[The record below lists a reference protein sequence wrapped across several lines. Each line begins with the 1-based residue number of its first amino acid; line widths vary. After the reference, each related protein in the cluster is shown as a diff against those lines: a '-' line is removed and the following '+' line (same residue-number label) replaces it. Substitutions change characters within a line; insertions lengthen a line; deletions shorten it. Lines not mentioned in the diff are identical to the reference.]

1 MGKVTGFLDYARED
15 NKDVPVEE
23 RIKNFK
29 EFHIPLTEEERR
41 KQGARCMNC
50 GVPFCQS
57 GMKLAGM
64 FTGCPLHNLCPEW
77 NDEVYNGHIA
87 HALSRLLKTNNF
99 PEFTGRVCPA
109 LCEKACVEGLDD
121 APVTTHDNELY
132 IIEKAFQEGY
142 MQPRIPEVR
151 SGKRVAVVGAGPAG
165 LAVADQLN
173 HRGHSVTV
181 FERSDEIGGL
191 LMYGIPNMK
200 LDKSVIRRRRAL
212 MEAEGVVFRTGVDVG
227 RETLA
232 AAAAAANADGRKAGA
247 GAGEKL
253 AAAGSAAA
261 ETGKAA
267 DATRAVTNAAAET
280 LASAGK
286 SSAVTAAAILR
297 DYDAV
302 VLACGA
308 KQARGLNV
316 PSIEQ
321 AHGIHYAVDYLTSQ
335 TKALREQG
343 EHAFGVIN
351 AKGKHVVIV
360 GGGDTGNDC
369 CGTAIRQ
376 GAKSVTQIE
385 MMPEPPVERAASNPW
400 PEWPKV
406 LKVDYGQQEAIR
418 VFGHDPR
425 VYETTIKA
433 IETKKD
439 GSIKAVITS
448 KVKFENRQMV
458 LVEGTE
464 QKLPCD
470 LLIIAAGF
478 TGCESYVADAF
489 GVALTERHV
498 VKTEAEHYHTESAVK
513 PTAAEQTAAAAA
525 TGSKVGEKSGA
536 ASATAARTTAS
547 AGSAAKADASPKTAA
562 NAAKIF
568 TAGDMHRG
576 QSLVVWAI
584 AEGRACAS
592 EVDAYLMGYSCL
604 A

>member
-77 NDEVYNGHIA
+77 NDEVYNGHVA

-151 SGKRVAVVGAGPAG
+151 SGKRVAVIGAGPAG

-227 RETLA
+227 RETLTAVA
-232 AAAAAANADGRKAGA
+232 ADANADVRKAGA
-247 GAGEKL
+247 GAGEKK
-253 AAAGSAAA
+253 ATTGSAAVDA
-261 ETGKAA
+261 GTSA
-267 DATRAVTNAAAET
+267 DASRAVTNAAAEA
-280 LASAGK
+280 LAAGK
-286 SSAVTAAAILR
+286 DSAVTAAAILR

-335 TKALREQG
+335 TKALHEQG
-343 EHAFGVIN
+343 EHAFGIIN

-425 VYETTIKA
+425 VYETTVKA

-439 GSIKAVITS
+439 GSIKAVTTS

-498 VKTEAEHYHTESAVK
+498 VKTEAEHYHTESTVK
-513 PTAAEQTAAAAA
+513 PTA
-525 TGSKVGEKSGA
+525 
-536 ASATAARTTAS
+536 
-547 AGSAAKADASPKTAA
+547 AA

>member
-1 MGKVTGFLDYARED
+1 MGKVTGFLDYAREE

-77 NDEVYNGHIA
+77 NDEVYNGHVA

-132 IIEKAFQEGY
+132 IIETAFQEGY

-151 SGKRVAVVGAGPAG
+151 SGKRVAVIGAGPAG

-232 AAAAAANADGRKAGA
+232 AAAAGAGADGRKAGA
-247 GAGEKL
+247 GEK
-253 AAAGSAAA
+253 SAAA
-261 ETGKAA
+261 EKSGV
-267 DATRAVTNAAAET
+267 VTNAAAET
-280 LASAGK
+280 LAAAK
-286 SSAVTAAAILR
+286 SSAVTAASILR

-335 TKALREQG
+335 TKALHEQG

-513 PTAAEQTAAAAA
+513 TAAAQTAAAAT
-525 TGSKVGEKSGA
+525 TGSKDGEKSGA
-536 ASATAARTTAS
+536 ASTV
-547 AGSAAKADASPKTAA
+547 AGSAAKAGASTVTAA
-562 NAAKIF
+562 DTAKIF

>member
-29 EFHIPLTEEERR
+29 EFHIPLSEEERR

-77 NDEVYNGHIA
+77 NDEVYNGHVA

-132 IIEKAFQEGY
+132 IIEKAFREGY

-151 SGKRVAVVGAGPAG
+151 SGKRVAVIGAGPAG

-227 RETLA
+227 RETL
-232 AAAAAANADGRKAGA
+232 
-247 GAGEKL
+247 
-253 AAAGSAAA
+253 
-261 ETGKAA
+261 T
-267 DATRAVTNAAAET
+267 
-280 LASAGK
+280 AGK
-286 SSAVTAAAILR
+286 GSAVTAASILR

-316 PSIEQ
+316 PFIEQ
-321 AHGIHYAVDYLTSQ
+321 AHGINYAVDYLTSQ
-335 TKALREQG
+335 TKALHEQG

-498 VKTEAEHYHTESAVK
+498 VKTEAEHYHTESAEK
-513 PTAAEQTAAAAA
+513 PMAAAQTAAAAA
-525 TGSKVGEKSGA
+525 AGSKGGEKNDA
-536 ASATAARTTAS
+536 ASTTAARTPVS
-547 AGSAAKADASPKTAA
+547 AGSAAKADASTMTAA

-592 EVDAYLMGYSCL
+592 EVDDFLMGYSCL

>member
-77 NDEVYNGHIA
+77 NDEVYNGHVA

-227 RETLA
+227 RETSTA
-232 AAAAAANADGRKAGA
+232 AAAGAEGRKAGA
-247 GAGEKL
+247 GAGEK
-253 AAAGSAAA
+253 S
-261 ETGKAA
+261 A
-267 DATRAVTNAAAET
+267 DASRAVTNASAEA
-280 LASAGK
+280 LAAGK
-286 SSAVTAAAILR
+286 GSAVTAAAILR

-335 TKALREQG
+335 TKALHEQG
-343 EHAFGVIN
+343 EHAFGIIN

-425 VYETTIKA
+425 VYETTVKA

-513 PTAAEQTAAAAA
+513 PTVAAQTAAAAA
-525 TGSKVGEKSGA
+525 TGSKVGEKSDA
-536 ASATAARTTAS
+536 ASTTVARTPAS
-547 AGSAAKADASPKTAA
+547 AGSAAKADASTMTAA

>member
-1 MGKVTGFLDYARED
+1 MGKATGFLDYAREE
-15 NKDVPVEE
+15 NMDVPVEE

-29 EFHIPLTEEERR
+29 EFHIPLGKEARER
-41 KQGARCMNC
+41 QGARCMNC

-57 GMKLAGM
+57 GMKLNGM

-77 NDEVYNGHIA
+77 NDEVYNGHVG

-109 LCEKACVEGLDD
+109 LCEKACIEGLDD
-121 APVTTHDNELY
+121 QPVTTHDNELY
-132 IIEKAFQEGY
+132 IIESAFRQG
-142 MQPRIPEVR
+142 MMKPRIPEVR
-151 SGKRVAVVGAGPAG
+151 SGKRVAVIGAGPAG
-165 LAVADQLN
+165 LAAADTLN

-181 FERSDEIGGL
+181 FERQDEIGGL

-200 LDKSVIRRRRAL
+200 LDKSVIRRRRQL
-212 MEAEGVVFRTGVDVG
+212 MEAEGVVFKTGVDVG
-227 RETLA
+227 REVPA
-232 AAAAAANADGRKAGA
+232 AAADEKA
-247 GAGEKL
+247 EKCR
-253 AAAGSAAA
+253 
-261 ETGKAA
+261 EK
-267 DATRAVTNAAAET
+267 AVTV
-280 LASAGK
+280 AS
-286 SSAVTAAAILR
+286 ILQ

-316 PSIEQ
+316 PFLEK
-321 AHGIHYAVDYLTSQ
+321 AHGVYFAVDYLTSQ

-343 EHAFGVIN
+343 EHAFGTIS

-385 MMPEPPVERAASNPW
+385 MMPEPPVERTASNPW

-406 LKVDYGQQEAIR
+406 LKVDYGQQEAIK

-439 GSIKAVITS
+439 GGIRAVITS
-448 KVKFENRQMV
+448 KVRFENRKLVM
-458 LVEGTE
+458 VEGTE

-470 LLIIAAGF
+470 LLLIAAGF
-478 TGCESYVADAF
+478 TGCESYVAEAF
-489 GVALTERHV
+489 GVALTERNV
-498 VKTEAEHYHTESAVK
+498 VKTASEHYRTEAS
-513 PTAAEQTAAAAA
+513 AAENKNLA
-525 TGSKVGEKSGA
+525 KV
-536 ASATAARTTAS
+536 
-547 AGSAAKADASPKTAA
+547 
-562 NAAKIF
+562 F

-584 AEGRACAS
+584 AEGRACAG
-592 EVDAYLMGYSCL
+592 EVDDYLMGYSCFE
-604 A
+604 

>member
-1 MGKVTGFLDYARED
+1 MGKVTGFLDYAREE

-77 NDEVYNGHIA
+77 NDEVYNGHVA

-212 MEAEGVVFRTGVDVG
+212 MEAEGVVFRTGVD
-227 RETLA
+227 
-232 AAAAAANADGRKAGA
+232 
-247 GAGEKL
+247 
-253 AAAGSAAA
+253 
-261 ETGKAA
+261 
-267 DATRAVTNAAAET
+267 
-280 LASAGK
+280 
-286 SSAVTAAAILR
+286 
-297 DYDAV
+297 
-302 VLACGA
+302 
-308 KQARGLNV
+308 
-316 PSIEQ
+316 
-321 AHGIHYAVDYLTSQ
+321 GIHYAVDYLTSQ
-335 TKALREQG
+335 TKALHEQG
-343 EHAFGVIN
+343 EHAFGIIN

-385 MMPEPPVERAASNPW
+385 MMPEPPVERATSNPW

-425 VYETTIKA
+425 VYETTVKA

-498 VKTEAEHYHTESAVK
+498 VKTEAEHYHTESTVK
-513 PTAAEQTAAAAA
+513 PTA
-525 TGSKVGEKSGA
+525 
-536 ASATAARTTAS
+536 
-547 AGSAAKADASPKTAA
+547 AA

>member
-1 MGKVTGFLDYARED
+1 MGKVTGFLDYAREE

-77 NDEVYNGHIA
+77 NDEVYNGHVA

-227 RETLA
+227 RETLT
-232 AAAAAANADGRKAGA
+232 AAAANADGQKAGG
-247 GAGEKL
+247 GAGEK
-253 AAAGSAAA
+253 S
-261 ETGKAA
+261 A
-267 DATRAVTNAAAET
+267 DASRAVTNASAEA
-280 LASAGK
+280 LAAGK
-286 SSAVTAAAILR
+286 GSAVTAAAILR

-335 TKALREQG
+335 TKALHEQG
-343 EHAFGVIN
+343 EHAFGIIN

-425 VYETTIKA
+425 VYETTVKG

-513 PTAAEQTAAAAA
+513 TTAPAA
-525 TGSKVGEKSGA
+525 GSKDGEKSGA
-536 ASATAARTTAS
+536 ASAAS
-547 AGSAAKADASPKTAA
+547 GSAAKAGASTVTAA
-562 NAAKIF
+562 DTAKIF

>member
-23 RIKNFK
+23 RIRNFK

-77 NDEVYNGHIA
+77 NDEVYNGHVA

-227 RETLA
+227 RETL
-232 AAAAAANADGRKAGA
+232 
-247 GAGEKL
+247 
-253 AAAGSAAA
+253 
-261 ETGKAA
+261 T
-267 DATRAVTNAAAET
+267 
-280 LASAGK
+280 AGK
-286 SSAVTAAAILR
+286 GSAVTAASILR

-316 PSIEQ
+316 PFIEQ

-335 TKALREQG
+335 TKALHEQG

-498 VKTEAEHYHTESAVK
+498 VKTEAEHYHTESAEK
-513 PTAAEQTAAAAA
+513 PMAAAQTAAAAA
-525 TGSKVGEKSGA
+525 AGSKGGEKNDA
-536 ASATAARTTAS
+536 ASTTAARTPVS
-547 AGSAAKADASPKTAA
+547 AGSAEKADASTMTAA

-592 EVDAYLMGYSCL
+592 EVDDFLMGYSCL

>member
-109 LCEKACVEGLDD
+109 LCEKACIEGLDD

-232 AAAAAANADGRKAGA
+232 AAAAGAEGRKAGA
-247 GAGEKL
+247 GAGEK
-253 AAAGSAAA
+253 S
-261 ETGKAA
+261 A
-267 DATRAVTNAAAET
+267 DASRAVTNASAEA
-280 LASAGK
+280 LAAGK
-286 SSAVTAAAILR
+286 GSAVTAAAILR

-335 TKALREQG
+335 TKALHEQG
-343 EHAFGVIN
+343 EHAFGIIN

-425 VYETTIKA
+425 IYETTVKG

-489 GVALTERHV
+489 GVALTARHV

-513 PTAAEQTAAAAA
+513 PMA
-525 TGSKVGEKSGA
+525 
-536 ASATAARTTAS
+536 
-547 AGSAAKADASPKTAA
+547 AA

>member
-77 NDEVYNGHIA
+77 NDEVYNGHVA

-132 IIEKAFQEGY
+132 IIEKAFREGY

-151 SGKRVAVVGAGPAG
+151 SGKRVAVIGAGPAG

-181 FERSDEIGGL
+181 FERADEIGGL

-227 RETLA
+227 RETL
-232 AAAAAANADGRKAGA
+232 
-247 GAGEKL
+247 
-253 AAAGSAAA
+253 
-261 ETGKAA
+261 T
-267 DATRAVTNAAAET
+267 
-280 LASAGK
+280 AGK
-286 SSAVTAAAILR
+286 GSAVTAASILR

-316 PSIEQ
+316 PFIEQ

-335 TKALREQG
+335 TKALHEQG

-513 PTAAEQTAAAAA
+513 PTAAAQIAAAAA
-525 TGSKVGEKSGA
+525 AGSKGGEKSDA
-536 ASATAARTTAS
+536 ASTTAARIPVS
-547 AGSAAKADASPKTAA
+547 AGSAAKADASTMTAA

-592 EVDAYLMGYSCL
+592 EVDDFLMGYSCL

>member
-1 MGKVTGFLDYARED
+1 
-15 NKDVPVEE
+15 
-23 RIKNFK
+23 
-29 EFHIPLTEEERR
+29 
-41 KQGARCMNC
+41 MNC

-77 NDEVYNGHIA
+77 NDEVYNGHVA

-212 MEAEGVVFRTGVDVG
+212 MEADGVVFRTGVDVG
-227 RETLA
+227 RETLTAVA
-232 AAAAAANADGRKAGA
+232 ADANADVRKAGA
-247 GAGEKL
+247 GAGEKK
-253 AAAGSAAA
+253 ATTGSAAVDA
-261 ETGKAA
+261 GTSA
-267 DATRAVTNAAAET
+267 DASRAVTNAAAEA
-280 LASAGK
+280 LAAGK
-286 SSAVTAAAILR
+286 DSAVTAAAILR

-335 TKALREQG
+335 TKALHEQG
-343 EHAFGVIN
+343 EHAFGIIN

-498 VKTEAEHYHTESAVK
+498 VKTEAEHYHTESTVK
-513 PTAAEQTAAAAA
+513 PTA
-525 TGSKVGEKSGA
+525 
-536 ASATAARTTAS
+536 
-547 AGSAAKADASPKTAA
+547 AA

>member
-77 NDEVYNGHIA
+77 NDEVYNGHVA

-212 MEAEGVVFRTGVDVG
+212 MEAEGVVFHTGVDVG
-227 RETLA
+227 RETL
-232 AAAAAANADGRKAGA
+232 
-247 GAGEKL
+247 
-253 AAAGSAAA
+253 
-261 ETGKAA
+261 
-267 DATRAVTNAAAET
+267 
-280 LASAGK
+280 
-286 SSAVTAAAILR
+286 TAAAILR

-335 TKALREQG
+335 TKALHEQG
-343 EHAFGVIN
+343 EHAFGIIN

-425 VYETTIKA
+425 VYETTVKA

-513 PTAAEQTAAAAA
+513 PTAAAQTAAAAA
-525 TGSKVGEKSGA
+525 TGSKVGEKSDA
-536 ASATAARTTAS
+536 ASTTVARTPAS
-547 AGSAAKADASPKTAA
+547 AGSAAKADASTMTAA

>member
-77 NDEVYNGHIA
+77 NDEVYNGHVA

-227 RETLA
+227 RETLTA
-232 AAAAAANADGRKAGA
+232 AAGRKAGVE
-247 GAGEKL
+247 AGEKS
-253 AAAGSAAA
+253 ATTGSAAA
-261 ETGKAA
+261 
-267 DATRAVTNAAAET
+267 DAGTSTEASSAVTNAATET

-286 SSAVTAAAILR
+286 GSAVTAASILR

-321 AHGIHYAVDYLTSQ
+321 AHGIHYAADYLTSQ

-343 EHAFGVIN
+343 EHAFGIIN

-439 GSIKAVITS
+439 RSIKAVITS

-498 VKTEAEHYHTESAVK
+498 VKTEAEHYHTESTAK
-513 PTAAEQTAAAAA
+513 PTA
-525 TGSKVGEKSGA
+525 
-536 ASATAARTTAS
+536 
-547 AGSAAKADASPKTAA
+547 AA

>member
-1 MGKVTGFLDYARED
+1 MGKVTGFLDYAREE

-23 RIKNFK
+23 RIRNFK

-77 NDEVYNGHIA
+77 NDEVYNGHVA

-142 MQPRIPEVR
+142 MQQRIPEVR
-151 SGKRVAVVGAGPAG
+151 SGKRVAVIGAGPAG

-227 RETLA
+227 RETSTA
-232 AAAAAANADGRKAGA
+232 AAAGAEGRKAGA
-247 GAGEKL
+247 GAGKK
-253 AAAGSAAA
+253 S
-261 ETGKAA
+261 A
-267 DATRAVTNAAAET
+267 DASRVVTNAAAEA
-280 LASAGK
+280 LAAGK
-286 SSAVTAAAILR
+286 GSAVTAAEILR

-335 TKALREQG
+335 TKALHEQG
-343 EHAFGVIN
+343 EHAFGIIN

-425 VYETTIKA
+425 VYETTVKS

-513 PTAAEQTAAAAA
+513 PMAAAQTAAAAA
-525 TGSKVGEKSGA
+525 AGSKVGEKSGA
-536 ASATAARTTAS
+536 ASIAAARIPAS
-547 AGSAAKADASPKTAA
+547 AGSAAKADASTMTAA

>member
-1 MGKVTGFLDYARED
+1 MGKVTGFLDYAREE

-77 NDEVYNGHIA
+77 NDEVYNGHVA

-227 RETLA
+227 RETL
-232 AAAAAANADGRKAGA
+232 
-247 GAGEKL
+247 
-253 AAAGSAAA
+253 
-261 ETGKAA
+261 
-267 DATRAVTNAAAET
+267 
-280 LASAGK
+280 
-286 SSAVTAAAILR
+286 TAAAILR

-335 TKALREQG
+335 TKALHEQG
-343 EHAFGVIN
+343 EHAFGIVN

-425 VYETTIKA
+425 VYETTVKA

-498 VKTEAEHYHTESAVK
+498 VKTEAEHYHTESTVR
-513 PTAAEQTAAAAA
+513 PTAAAQTAAAAI
-525 TGSKVGEKSGA
+525 GSKVGEKSDA
-536 ASATAARTTAS
+536 ASTTAARLAS
-547 AGSAAKADASPKTAA
+547 AGSAAEADASTTTAA

>member
-1 MGKVTGFLDYARED
+1 MGKVTGFLDYAREE

-77 NDEVYNGHIA
+77 NDEVYNGHVA

-227 RETLA
+227 RET
-232 AAAAAANADGRKAGA
+232 
-247 GAGEKL
+247 
-253 AAAGSAAA
+253 S
-261 ETGKAA
+261 
-267 DATRAVTNAAAET
+267 
-280 LASAGK
+280 
-286 SSAVTAAAILR
+286 TAAAILR

-335 TKALREQG
+335 TKALHEQG
-343 EHAFGVIN
+343 EHAFGIIN

-425 VYETTIKA
+425 VYETTVKS

-489 GVALTERHV
+489 GVALTECHV

-513 PTAAEQTAAAAA
+513 PTAAAQTADAAA
-525 TGSKVGEKSGA
+525 GSKVGEKSGA
-536 ASATAARTTAS
+536 ASVTAARTTAS
-547 AGSAAKADASPKTAA
+547 AGSAAKADASTMTAA

>member
-57 GMKLAGM
+57 GMKLSGM
-64 FTGCPLHNLCPEW
+64 YTGCPLHNLCPEW

-109 LCEKACVEGLDD
+109 LCEKACIEGLDD

-132 IIEKAFQEGY
+132 IIETAFKEGY
-142 MQPRIPEVR
+142 MKPRIPEVR

-165 LAVADQLN
+165 LATADQLN

-181 FERSDEIGGL
+181 FERQDEIGGL

-212 MEAEGVVFRTGVDVG
+212 MEAEGVEFRTGVDVG
-227 RETLA
+227 R
-232 AAAAAANADGRKAGA
+232 DGK
-247 GAGEKL
+247 
-253 AAAGSAAA
+253 
-261 ETGKAA
+261 T
-267 DATRAVTNAAAET
+267 
-280 LASAGK
+280 
-286 SSAVTAAAILR
+286 AAILQ

-302 VLACGA
+302 ILACGA

-316 PSIEQ
+316 PFIEK

-335 TKALREQG
+335 TKALHEQG
-343 EHAFGVIN
+343 EHAFGTIS

-376 GAKSVTQIE
+376 NAKSVTQIE
-385 MMPEPPVERAASNPW
+385 MMPEPPVQRTASNPW

-406 LKVDYGQQEAIR
+406 LKVDYGQQEAIQ

-458 LVEGTE
+458 LIEGTE

-498 VKTEAEHYHTESAVK
+498 VKTEAEHYRTEARD
-513 PTAAEQTAAAAA
+513 
-525 TGSKVGEKSGA
+525 A
-536 ASATAARTTAS
+536 ASAKTP
-547 AGSAAKADASPKTAA
+547 AKV
-562 NAAKIF
+562 F

-584 AEGRACAS
+584 AEGRACAA
-592 EVDAYLMGYSCL
+592 EVDDFLMGYSCF

>member
-1 MGKVTGFLDYARED
+1 MGKVTGFLDYAREE

-77 NDEVYNGHIA
+77 NDEVYNGHVA

-132 IIEKAFQEGY
+132 IIETAFQEGY

-151 SGKRVAVVGAGPAG
+151 SGKRVAVIGAGPAG

-232 AAAAAANADGRKAGA
+232 AAAAGAGADGRKAGA
-247 GAGEKL
+247 GAGEKT
-253 AAAGSAAA
+253 AATEKSS
-261 ETGKAA
+261 
-267 DATRAVTNAAAET
+267 AVTNAAAET
-280 LASAGK
+280 LAAAK
-286 SSAVTAAAILR
+286 SSAVTATSILR

-316 PSIEQ
+316 PFIEQ

-335 TKALREQG
+335 TKALHEQG

-498 VKTEAEHYHTESAVK
+498 VKTEAEHYHTESATK
-513 PTAAEQTAAAAA
+513 ATASAQTAA
-525 TGSKVGEKSGA
+525 GSKDEEKSGA
-536 ASATAARTTAS
+536 ASAASGSTAKAGASTVTAADT
-547 AGSAAKADASPKTAA
+547 
-562 NAAKIF
+562 AKIF

>member
-1 MGKVTGFLDYARED
+1 MGKVTGFLDYAREE

-77 NDEVYNGHIA
+77 NDEVYNGHVA

-109 LCEKACVEGLDD
+109 LCEKACIEGLDD

-227 RETLA
+227 RETSTA
-232 AAAAAANADGRKAGA
+232 AAAGAEGRKAGA
-247 GAGEKL
+247 GAGEK
-253 AAAGSAAA
+253 S
-261 ETGKAA
+261 A
-267 DATRAVTNAAAET
+267 DASRAVTNASAEA
-280 LASAGK
+280 LAAGK
-286 SSAVTAAAILR
+286 GSAVTAAAILR

-335 TKALREQG
+335 TKALHEQG
-343 EHAFGVIN
+343 EHAFGIIN

-425 VYETTIKA
+425 VYETTVKA

-439 GSIKAVITS
+439 GSIKDVITS

-513 PTAAEQTAAAAA
+513 PMAAAQTAAAA
-525 TGSKVGEKSGA
+525 TGSKVGEKSDA
-536 ASATAARTTAS
+536 ASTTAARTTAS
-547 AGSAAKADASPKTAA
+547 AGSTAKANASTMTAA

>member
-1 MGKVTGFLDYARED
+1 MGKVTGFLDYAREE

-77 NDEVYNGHIA
+77 NDEVYNGHVA

-109 LCEKACVEGLDD
+109 LCEKACIEGLDD

-232 AAAAAANADGRKAGA
+232 AAAGRKAGVE
-247 GAGEKL
+247 AGEKS
-253 AAAGSAAA
+253 ATTGSAAA
-261 ETGKAA
+261 
-267 DATRAVTNAAAET
+267 D
-280 LASAGK
+280 AGK
-286 SSAVTAAAILR
+286 GSAVTAAAILR

-335 TKALREQG
+335 TKALHEQG
-343 EHAFGVIN
+343 EHAFGIIN

-425 VYETTIKA
+425 VYETTVKA

-513 PTAAEQTAAAAA
+513 PTAAAN
-525 TGSKVGEKSGA
+525 
-536 ASATAARTTAS
+536 
-547 AGSAAKADASPKTAA
+547 AAKADASTMTAT

-584 AEGRACAS
+584 AEGRTCAS

>member
-1 MGKVTGFLDYARED
+1 MGKVTGFLDYAREE

-77 NDEVYNGHIA
+77 NDEVYNGHVA

-151 SGKRVAVVGAGPAG
+151 SGKRVAVIGAGPAG

-212 MEAEGVVFRTGVDVG
+212 MEAEGVVFHTGVDVG

-232 AAAAAANADGRKAGA
+232 VAAAGANADGRKAGA
-247 GAGEKL
+247 GEKS

-286 SSAVTAAAILR
+286 DSAVTAAAILR

-335 TKALREQG
+335 TKALHEQG
-343 EHAFGVIN
+343 EHAFGIIN

-458 LVEGTE
+458 LVEGTV

-498 VKTEAEHYHTESAVK
+498 VKTEAEHYHTESAAS
-513 PTAAEQTAAAAA
+513 TA
-525 TGSKVGEKSGA
+525 
-536 ASATAARTTAS
+536 TT
-547 AGSAAKADASPKTAA
+547 
-562 NAAKIF
+562 AKIF

>member
-1 MGKVTGFLDYARED
+1 MGKVTGFLDYAREE

-77 NDEVYNGHIA
+77 NDEVYNGHVA

-212 MEAEGVVFRTGVDVG
+212 MEAEGVVFRTGVDIG
-227 RETLA
+227 RETSTA
-232 AAAAAANADGRKAGA
+232 AAAGAEGRKAGA
-247 GAGEKL
+247 GAGEK
-253 AAAGSAAA
+253 S
-261 ETGKAA
+261 A
-267 DATRAVTNAAAET
+267 DASRAVTNASAEA
-280 LASAGK
+280 LAAGK
-286 SSAVTAAAILR
+286 GSAVTAAAILR

-335 TKALREQG
+335 TKALHEQG
-343 EHAFGVIN
+343 EHAFGIIN

-425 VYETTIKA
+425 VYETTVKG

-513 PTAAEQTAAAAA
+513 PTAAAQMAAAAA
-525 TGSKVGEKSGA
+525 TGSKVGEKSDA
-536 ASATAARTTAS
+536 ASTTA
-547 AGSAAKADASPKTAA
+547 T

>member
-227 RETLA
+227 RETSTA
-232 AAAAAANADGRKAGA
+232 AAAGAEGRKAGA
-247 GAGEKL
+247 GAGEK
-253 AAAGSAAA
+253 S
-261 ETGKAA
+261 A
-267 DATRAVTNAAAET
+267 DASRAVTNASAEA
-280 LASAGK
+280 LAAGK
-286 SSAVTAAAILR
+286 GSAVTAAAILR

-335 TKALREQG
+335 TKALHEQG
-343 EHAFGVIN
+343 EHAFGIIN

-425 VYETTIKA
+425 VYETTVKA

>member
-1 MGKVTGFLDYARED
+1 MGKVTGFLDYAREE

-23 RIKNFK
+23 RIRNFK

-151 SGKRVAVVGAGPAG
+151 SGKRVAVIGAGPAG

-227 RETLA
+227 RET
-232 AAAAAANADGRKAGA
+232 
-247 GAGEKL
+247 
-253 AAAGSAAA
+253 S
-261 ETGKAA
+261 
-267 DATRAVTNAAAET
+267 
-280 LASAGK
+280 
-286 SSAVTAAAILR
+286 TAAAILR

-335 TKALREQG
+335 TKALHEQG
-343 EHAFGVIN
+343 EHAFGIIN

-425 VYETTIKA
+425 VYETTVKA

-513 PTAAEQTAAAAA
+513 PTATAQTAAAAA
-525 TGSKVGEKSGA
+525 TGSKVGEKSDA
-536 ASATAARTTAS
+536 ASTTVARTPAS
-547 AGSAAKADASPKTAA
+547 AGSAAKADASTMTAA

>member
-77 NDEVYNGHIA
+77 NDEVYNGHVA

-232 AAAAAANADGRKAGA
+232 AAA
-247 GAGEKL
+247 
-253 AAAGSAAA
+253 
-261 ETGKAA
+261 
-267 DATRAVTNAAAET
+267 
-280 LASAGK
+280 
-286 SSAVTAAAILR
+286 ILR

-335 TKALREQG
+335 TKALHEQG
-343 EHAFGVIN
+343 EHAFGIIN

-425 VYETTIKA
+425 VYETTVKA

-489 GVALTERHV
+489 GVALTARHV

-513 PTAAEQTAAAAA
+513 PTAAAQTAAAAA

-536 ASATAARTTAS
+536 ASIAAARIPAS
-547 AGSAAKADASPKTAA
+547 AGSAAKADASTMTAA

>member
-1 MGKVTGFLDYARED
+1 MGKVTGFLDYAREE

-77 NDEVYNGHIA
+77 NDEVYNGHVA

-151 SGKRVAVVGAGPAG
+151 SGKRVAVIGAGPAG

-227 RETLA
+227 RETLT

-247 GAGEKL
+247 GK
-253 AAAGSAAA
+253 S
-261 ETGKAA
+261 A
-267 DATRAVTNAAAET
+267 DASRAVTNTATET

-286 SSAVTAAAILR
+286 VTAASILR

-316 PSIEQ
+316 PFIEQ

-335 TKALREQG
+335 TKALHEQG

-385 MMPEPPVERAASNPW
+385 MMPEPPIERAASNPW

-498 VKTEAEHYHTESAVK
+498 VKTEAEHYHTESAAS
-513 PTAAEQTAAAAA
+513 TA
-525 TGSKVGEKSGA
+525 
-536 ASATAARTTAS
+536 TT
-547 AGSAAKADASPKTAA
+547 
-562 NAAKIF
+562 AKIF

>member
-41 KQGARCMNC
+41 EQGARCMNC

-77 NDEVYNGHIA
+77 NDEVYNGHVA

-227 RETLA
+227 RETLTA
-232 AAAAAANADGRKAGA
+232 AAAGAEGRKAGA
-247 GAGEKL
+247 GAGEKK
-253 AAAGSAAA
+253 ATTGSAAA
-261 ETGKAA
+261 NAGTSTEASC
-267 DATRAVTNAAAET
+267 AVTSAAAET
-280 LASAGK
+280 LAAGK
-286 SSAVTAAAILR
+286 GSAVTAAAILR

-343 EHAFGVIN
+343 EHAFGIIN

-425 VYETTIKA
+425 VYETTVKA

-498 VKTEAEHYHTESAVK
+498 VKTEAEHYHTESTVK
-513 PTAAEQTAAAAA
+513 PTA
-525 TGSKVGEKSGA
+525 
-536 ASATAARTTAS
+536 
-547 AGSAAKADASPKTAA
+547 AA

>member
-29 EFHIPLTEEERR
+29 EFHLPLTEEVRR

-77 NDEVYNGHIA
+77 NDEVYNGHVA

-109 LCEKACVEGLDD
+109 LCEKACIEGLDD

-227 RETLA
+227 RET
-232 AAAAAANADGRKAGA
+232 
-247 GAGEKL
+247 
-253 AAAGSAAA
+253 S
-261 ETGKAA
+261 
-267 DATRAVTNAAAET
+267 
-280 LASAGK
+280 
-286 SSAVTAAAILR
+286 TAAAILR

-335 TKALREQG
+335 TKALHEQG
-343 EHAFGVIN
+343 EHAFGIIN

-385 MMPEPPVERAASNPW
+385 MMPEPPVERAVSNPW

-425 VYETTIKA
+425 VYETTVKS

>member
-77 NDEVYNGHIA
+77 NDEVYNSHVA

-151 SGKRVAVVGAGPAG
+151 SGKRVAVIGAGPAG

-227 RETLA
+227 RETSTA
-232 AAAAAANADGRKAGA
+232 AAAGGGVR
-247 GAGEKL
+247 EK
-253 AAAGSAAA
+253 S
-261 ETGKAA
+261 A
-267 DATRAVTNAAAET
+267 DASRAVTNASAEA
-280 LASAGK
+280 LATGK
-286 SSAVTAAAILR
+286 GSAVTAAAILR

-335 TKALREQG
+335 TKALHEQG
-343 EHAFGVIN
+343 EHAFGIIN

-425 VYETTIKA
+425 VYETTVKA

-439 GSIKAVITS
+439 GSIKDVITS

-584 AEGRACAS
+584 AEGRTCAS

>member
-1 MGKVTGFLDYARED
+1 MGKATGFLDYTREE

-29 EFHIPLTEEERR
+29 EFHIPLGKEARER
-41 KQGARCMNC
+41 QGARCMNC

-57 GMKLAGM
+57 GMKLNGM

-77 NDEVYNGHIA
+77 NDEVYNGHVA

-109 LCEKACVEGLDD
+109 LCEKACIEGLDD
-121 APVTTHDNELY
+121 QPVTTHDNELY
-132 IIEKAFQEGY
+132 IIESAFSQGF
-142 MQPRIPEVR
+142 MKPRIPEVR
-151 SGKRVAVVGAGPAG
+151 SGKRVAVIGAGPAG
-165 LAVADQLN
+165 LAAADQLN

-181 FERSDEIGGL
+181 FERQDEIGGL

-212 MEAEGVVFRTGVDVG
+212 MEAEGVVFKTGVDVG
-227 RETLA
+227 RLP
-232 AAAAAANADGRKAGA
+232 GA
-247 GAGEKL
+247 EASDEK
-253 AAAGSAAA
+253 GVSAKKS
-261 ETGKAA
+261 GK
-267 DATRAVTNAAAET
+267 DT
-280 LASAGK
+280 
-286 SSAVTAAAILR
+286 AVTAASILKE
-297 DYDAV
+297 YDAV

-308 KQARGLNV
+308 KKARGLNV
-316 PSIEQ
+316 PFIEK
-321 AHGIHYAVDYLTSQ
+321 AHGVYFAVDYLTSQ
-335 TKALREQG
+335 TKALHEQG
-343 EHAFGVIN
+343 EHAFGTIC

-406 LKVDYGQQEAIR
+406 LKVDYGQQEAIK

-439 GSIKAVITS
+439 GAVRAVITS
-448 KVKFENRQMV
+448 KVRFENRQLVM
-458 LVEGTE
+458 VEGTE

-478 TGCESYVADAF
+478 TGCESYTAEAF
-489 GVALTERHV
+489 GIALTERNV
-498 VKTEAEHYHTESAVK
+498 VKTEAEHYRTEIIGG
-513 PTAAEQTAAAAA
+513 T
-525 TGSKVGEKSGA
+525 
-536 ASATAARTTAS
+536 
-547 AGSAAKADASPKTAA
+547 ADASH
-562 NAAKIF
+562 AKVF

-584 AEGRACAS
+584 AEGRACAG
-592 EVDAYLMGYSCL
+592 EVDDYLMGYSCFE
-604 A
+604 

>member
-232 AAAAAANADGRKAGA
+232 AAAAGAEGRKAGA
-247 GAGEKL
+247 GAGEK
-253 AAAGSAAA
+253 S
-261 ETGKAA
+261 A
-267 DATRAVTNAAAET
+267 DASRAVTNASAEA
-280 LASAGK
+280 LAAGK
-286 SSAVTAAAILR
+286 GSAVTAAAILR

-335 TKALREQG
+335 TKALHEQG
-343 EHAFGVIN
+343 EHAFGIIN
-351 AKGKHVVIV
+351 AKGKHVIIV

-425 VYETTIKA
+425 VYETTVKA

-439 GSIKAVITS
+439 GSIKDVITS

-513 PTAAEQTAAAAA
+513 PTAAAN
-525 TGSKVGEKSGA
+525 
-536 ASATAARTTAS
+536 
-547 AGSAAKADASPKTAA
+547 AAKADASTMTAT

>member
-77 NDEVYNGHIA
+77 NDEVYNGHVA

-132 IIEKAFQEGY
+132 IIEKAFREGY

-151 SGKRVAVVGAGPAG
+151 SGKRVAVIGAGPAG

-181 FERSDEIGGL
+181 FERADEIGGL

-227 RETLA
+227 RETL
-232 AAAAAANADGRKAGA
+232 
-247 GAGEKL
+247 
-253 AAAGSAAA
+253 
-261 ETGKAA
+261 T
-267 DATRAVTNAAAET
+267 
-280 LASAGK
+280 AGK
-286 SSAVTAAAILR
+286 GSAVTAASILR

-316 PSIEQ
+316 PFIEQ

-335 TKALREQG
+335 TKALHEQG

-513 PTAAEQTAAAAA
+513 TAAPAA
-525 TGSKVGEKSGA
+525 GSKDGEKSGA
-536 ASATAARTTAS
+536 ASSTA
-547 AGSAAKADASPKTAA
+547 AGSAAKAGASTVTAA
-562 NAAKIF
+562 DTAKIF

>member
-1 MGKVTGFLDYARED
+1 MGKVTGFLDYTRED

-77 NDEVYNGHIA
+77 NDEVYNGHVA

-227 RETLA
+227 RETLTAVA
-232 AAAAAANADGRKAGA
+232 ADANADVRKAGA
-247 GAGEKL
+247 GAGEKK
-253 AAAGSAAA
+253 ATTGSAAVDA
-261 ETGKAA
+261 GTSA
-267 DATRAVTNAAAET
+267 DASRAVTNAAAEA
-280 LASAGK
+280 LAAGK
-286 SSAVTAAAILR
+286 DSAVTAAAILR

-335 TKALREQG
+335 TKALHEQG
-343 EHAFGVIN
+343 EHAFGIIN

-478 TGCESYVADAF
+478 TGCERYVADAF

-498 VKTEAEHYHTESAVK
+498 VKTEAEHYHTESTVK
-513 PTAAEQTAAAAA
+513 PTA
-525 TGSKVGEKSGA
+525 
-536 ASATAARTTAS
+536 
-547 AGSAAKADASPKTAA
+547 AA